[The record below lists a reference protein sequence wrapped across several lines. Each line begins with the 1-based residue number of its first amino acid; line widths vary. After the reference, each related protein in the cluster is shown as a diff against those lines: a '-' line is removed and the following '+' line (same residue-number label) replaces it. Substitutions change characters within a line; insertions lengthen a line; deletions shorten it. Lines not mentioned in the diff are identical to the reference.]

1 MDLIRT
7 DHKKFLP
14 ATVEHKVEQAGERK
28 QDLEIKNHTVHVGH
42 YYMDRANDTHYR
54 AKLLYVIGVK
64 DNGFYQRGNG
74 EQAKNDD
81 SVLFYEMQ
89 DWKGEVWHDEPE
101 SMSIKYFKRC
111 LHMGD
116 DINKYFKESEQFRK
130 GEIDMSHFPNPAD
143 GFGEMSGMEVMGA
156 VNKEVMVKL
165 QNEIEAAKL
174 ELERVQAFMKM
185 ELDRKKA
192 EVEARKEQ
200 MLAMLNQFKKILKKV
215 HRVIDTIELYLG
227 VHEDIVQIQE
237 GQAADVETPISFRQR
252 VLFMDEEL
260 ALHQFDADGGDIEV
274 FDNWLLE
281 EARYKTFIPEEKG
294 IVVFRP
300 RRYEKDYGYYGKESW
315 INGIINQMK
324 GNWKTYFLIRNGE
337 NIYRVWGAINV
348 MPRLFPK
355 RDELQQM
362 VDRLEKYHDR
372 DDFDEHKHGYER
384 RAFVMQGLIDRT
396 QIFHPLPMEIK
407 LFDLAGDAAKYV
419 NFIYDDEDVLSDGRL
434 RFWSWVKK
442 INSTIKKG
450 SRVLNSGKY
459 DDGWNKKEWT
469 DRLFYYVT
477 EWNAPQLPAPGIYE
491 VNLKKEKR
499 RCKKENYDE
508 LVKHYN
514 IKRPRWDISSDND
527 LFYEDY
533 VHEQMYILHNP
544 GDTVHGGWGNYNRE
558 GHTRKKR
565 IGFIIWE
572 DDNFI
577 FNYDRISLD
586 DIEFY
591 LSSGLDRSSYYK
603 MIPWLLQCREHLL
616 KETER
621 EKEFVQFIIREFKK
635 ETGAKCSPEFVYEYV
650 DWWKKKVTFTRPIT
664 KDDAKAYR
672 MIMKKM
678 KKDLSF

>member
-1 MDLIRT
+1 MDLIST

-14 ATVEHKVEQAGERK
+14 TTVEHKVEQAGERS
-28 QDLEIKNHTVHVGH
+28 QDLGIKNHIVHVGH
-42 YYMDRANDTHYR
+42 YYMERANDTHYR

-64 DNGFYQRGNG
+64 DKGFYQRDNG
-74 EQAKNDD
+74 EQVKNGD
-81 SVLFYEMQ
+81 SVLFYKMQ
-89 DWKGEVWHDEPE
+89 DWKGEIWHDEPE
-101 SMSIKYFKRC
+101 SMSIEYFKNC
-111 LHMGD
+111 LHIGD
-116 DINKYFKESEQFRK
+116 DIDKYFKESEQFRK
-130 GEIDMSHFPNPAD
+130 GEINMGYFPNPAE
-143 GFGEMSGMEVMGA
+143 GFGEMSGTEVMGA

-165 QNEIEAAKL
+165 QNEIEAAKM

-185 ELDRKKA
+185 ELDRKKM
-192 EVEARKEQ
+192 EVEARKAQ
-200 MLAMLNQFKKILKKV
+200 MLAMLNEFKKILKKV

-237 GQAADVETPISFRQR
+237 GQAVDMETPIAFRQR

-281 EARYKTFIPEEKG
+281 EARYKTFLPEEKG
-294 IVVFRP
+294 IVAFRP

-315 INGIINQMK
+315 INGIINNMK

-372 DDFDEHKHGYER
+372 DDFDEQKHGYER

-407 LFDLAGDAAKYV
+407 LFDLAGEAAKYV

-434 RFWSWVKK
+434 RFWEWKRK
-442 INSTIKKG
+442 INSTIEKG
-450 SRVLNSGKY
+450 SRVLNTAQY
-459 DDGWNKKEWT
+459 DRGWHKSEWT
-469 DRLFYYVT
+469 DRLFYFVN
-477 EWNAPQLPAPGIYE
+477 EFNAPQLPEKGVYE
-491 VNLKKEKR
+491 VNLKKEER
-499 RCKKENYDE
+499 RRMKENYDE
-508 LVKHYN
+508 L
-514 IKRPRWDISSDND
+514 IKVVDKDDRWKIYSSDD
-527 LFYEDY
+527 RFYESY
-533 VHEQMYILHNP
+533 IHEEMYILHNP
-544 GDTVHGGWGNYNRE
+544 GDEVGWNSWDKYATI
-558 GHTRKKR
+558 HKRKKR
-565 IGFIIWE
+565 IGWMIYTG
-572 DDNFI
+572 DTFI
-577 FNYDRISLD
+577 FNYDRISLK

-591 LSSGLDRSSYYK
+591 LQSGIDRRDYYK
-603 MIPWLLQCREHLL
+603 MIPFLHQVREHLL

-635 ETGAKCSPEFVYEYV
+635 STGQKLQDDFVFEYV
-650 DWWKKKVTFTRPIT
+650 DWWKNKVTFTRPIT
-664 KDDAKAYR
+664 EDDTKAYR
-672 MIMKKM
+672 MIMKKI